1 MLGKKKTNKNTGYT
15 QNSKKAQRFAKK
27 EKLDVWNG
35 PLDETY
41 AQLGELCE
49 QPQLPDSPQSTEP
62 EVRTAELTE
71 SKVATKQLAG
81 QKHVAQQRAQ
91 NRSQIEIGTASI
103 IGTRKSQQDSVFGY
117 ESGGRAIGIVCD
129 GMGGLSGG
137 EVASR
142 VALQSIA
149 DAWFAQTDVLNIP
162 DFFRREAVCADEK
175 VYLQEAADGK
185 RLQAGTTVV
194 AAIVQRNELY
204 WLSVGDSKLYFIRGQ
219 EILSLNVEH
228 NYRLELNKML
238 RQGKMTAQ
246 QYAAEEY
253 RAEALTSYIG
263 IGNLSMM
270 DINKQPYLLHDG
282 DIILL
287 ASDGLYRS
295 LNEEEIISIINK
307 NRQEMQKAAQA
318 LTAAVEGRK
327 KQDNT
332 SVVILRYRTVSSA
345 YRK

>member
-15 QNSKKAQRFAKK
+15 QNSKKAQIY
-27 EKLDVWNG
+27 V
-35 PLDETY
+35 P
-41 AQLGELCE
+41 LGELCE
-49 QPQLPDSPQSTEP
+49 QLHLPDSPQSAEL

-71 SKVATKQLAG
+71 SRVTTKQLTG
-81 QKHVAQQRAQ
+81 QKPAAQPRTQ

-117 ESGGRAIGIVCD
+117 ESDGRAIGIVCD
-129 GMGGLSGG
+129 GMGGLNGG

-149 DAWFAQTDVLNIP
+149 DAWFAQTDVLDIP
-162 DFFRREAVCADEK
+162 DFLRREAVNADEK
-175 VYLQEAADGK
+175 VYLQETADGK

-194 AAIVQRNELY
+194 AVIIQKNRLY

-219 EILSLNVEH
+219 EILSLNTEH

-238 RQGKMTAQ
+238 RQGKMTPQ

-263 IGNLSMM
+263 IGNLSLM
-270 DINKQPYLLHDG
+270 DINKQPYPLHDG

-295 LNEEEIISIINK
+295 LNEEEILSIINK
-307 NRQEMQKAAQA
+307 NRQEMQKAARA

-332 SVVILRYRTVSSA
+332 SVVILRYGIESGA
-345 YRK
+345 

>member
-1 MLGKKKTNKNTGYT
+1 MLGKRKSSKKTVDIPK
-15 QNSKKAQRFAKK
+15 AKK
-27 EKLDVWNG
+27 SHHFVKKERLSARDG
-35 PLDETY
+35 QLDETY

-49 QPQLPDSPQSTEP
+49 LTQLSDELQSTEL
-62 EVRTAELTE
+62 EIRTAELTE
-71 SKVATKQLAG
+71 SKAVTKQLTG
-81 QKHVAQQRAQ
+81 QKFVTGQETR
-91 NRSQIEIGTASI
+91 NRSRIEIGTASI
-103 IGTRKSQQDSVFGY
+103 IGTRKSQQDAVFGH
-117 ESGGRAIGIVCD
+117 ESGGCAIGIVCD

-149 DAWFAQTDVLNIP
+149 DAWFAQTDVSDIP
-162 DFFRREAVCADEK
+162 DFFRREALCADEK
-175 VYLQEAADGK
+175 VYLQEASDGK

-194 AAIVQRNELY
+194 AAIIQRNELY

-219 EILSLNVEH
+219 EILSLNIEH
-228 NYRLELNKML
+228 NYRLELNTML

-263 IGNLSMM
+263 IGNLSLM
-270 DINKQPYLLHDG
+270 DINKKPYLLRDG
-282 DIILL
+282 DMILL

-295 LNEEEIISIINK
+295 LNEEEILSIVNK
-307 NRQEMQKAAQA
+307 NRAEMQKVAQA

-332 SVVILRYRTVSSA
+332 SVVILRYRSVSGA
-345 YRK
+345 YSK